1 MGQRANKTNIFH
13 SWPFNKKN
21 YVLFLIGL
29 VTVILGYTL
38 MYTGETS
45 SFQSIVIA
53 PIVLVLGYCVI
64 IPVSI
69 MIK

>member
-1 MGQRANKTNIFH
+1 MGQRANKTSIFH

-21 YVLFLIGL
+21 YMLFLIGL
-29 VTVILGYTL
+29 VTIILGYIL
-38 MYTGETS
+38 MYTGDTS

-64 IPVSI
+64 IPISI

>member
-1 MGQRANKTNIFH
+1 MGQRANKTSIFH

>member
-1 MGQRANKTNIFH
+1 MGQRANKTSIFH

-38 MYTGETS
+38 MYTGDTS

>member
-29 VTVILGYTL
+29 VTVILGYAL
-38 MYTGETS
+38 MYTGDTS